1 MCGSLQTLISQQAWD
16 MLSPEDQA
24 ECLSHLPPFDVITKD
39 CRSGIESCGPS
50 LKLREGFFE
59 KNAALLDDLRTFQ
72 VSHC

>member
-1 MCGSLQTLISQQAWD
+1 

-24 ECLSHLPPFDVITKD
+24 ECLSHLPPFDVITGD
-39 CRSGIESCGPS
+39 SPSGNERCSPS

-72 VSHC
+72 VSRC